1 MSEVMKNDV
10 DVLETQEWLEA
21 LESVVREEGVERAQY
36 LLEQV
41 LDKARL
47 DGVDMPTGMT
57 TNYINTIP
65 AAQEPAYPGD
75 TTLERRI
82 RSIIRWNAIMIVL
95 RASKKDLD
103 LGGHMASY
111 QSASAFYEVCFNHFF
126 RAPNEVDGGDL
137 VYYQGHIS
145 PGIYSRAFVEGR
157 LTEEQLDNFR
167 QEVDGKGIPSYP
179 HPN

>member
-1 MSEVMKNDV
+1 MSEVMKHDV
-10 DVLETQEWLEA
+10 DALETQEWLAA
-21 LESVVREEGVERAQY
+21 LESVVREEGLERAQY

-47 DGVDMPTGMT
+47 DGVDMPTGIT

-65 AAQEPAYPGD
+65 ADKEPAYPGD
-75 TTLERRI
+75 TTLERHI

-111 QSASAFYEVCFNHFF
+111 QSASAFYEVCFNHFS
-126 RAPNEVDGGDL
+126 RAPNDVDGGDL
-137 VYYQGHIS
+137 VY
-145 PGIYSRAFVEGR
+145 
-157 LTEEQLDNFR
+157 
-167 QEVDGKGIPSYP
+167 
-179 HPN
+179 